1 MNNANE
7 PSYPSRDR
15 SHDPIGDWC
24 SVQGLSTMPATG
36 STTTNAAVVKNWP
49 LETIPLEELALHS
62 AVEQLSPDRATAV
75 TLFRGCTNVRGLLGN
90 HILANLAIILLQRC
104 YAALRCSTGGL
115 IDFPTVTVVT
125 CGHSCHRTF
134 DSAAD
139 QPTAAAVGIL
149 SAGAATLA
157 MKKNSPAE

>member
-24 SVQGLSTMPATG
+24 SVQGLST
-36 STTTNAAVVKNWP
+36 VVKNWP

-75 TLFRGCTNVRGLLGN
+75 TLFRGCTNVRGLLGS

-104 YAALRCSTGGL
+104 YAALRCSTGGP

-157 MKKNSPAE
+157 MNKKQSG